1 MPKRFPVTPE
11 EKRIGAALKGAIKE
25 AGLSQAEV
33 ARRLEIDQ
41 TALGE
46 RLSGKSSLSWG
57 EIQRISDMCSLT
69 RRELLTR
76 AGILE
81 RATPTADRH

>member
-11 EKRIGAALKGAIKE
+11 EKRLGSLLKGMIKE

-33 ARRLEIDQ
+33 ARKLEIDQ

-46 RLSGKSSLSWG
+46 RLNGKSPLLYG
-57 EIQRISDMCSLT
+57 EIQRILAVCSMPL
-69 RRELLTR
+69 RELLRR
-76 AGILE
+76 ADLLE
-81 RATPTADRH
+81 PEEPVQDLH